1 MSMSSFIDH
10 YFQHFN
16 AGQLKQMAASL
27 KQHIDNGG
35 KLFITLAGAMSTAGI
50 GQVLAPLIRKGY
62 VAGISCTGANL
73 EEDVFRM
80 VALPHYEQIKDW
92 RNLSLEDEKALL
104 DKKMNRVTDV
114 CIPEDVAIRSI
125 EQHLMKRWSS
135 ASTHQ
140 ERHLPHAYFYDLLR
154 SPDLDASI
162 QGDKTASWLLAAA
175 EVDLPLFV
183 PGWEDSTIGNIFAAR
198 CLEEAISADCVLSG
212 IHYMMELAPWY
223 EHQEV
228 SLAFLQIGGGIAGD
242 FPICVVPLLNQDM
255 KKDVPLWS
263 WFGQISESTPSYGG
277 YSGAPPNEKITW
289 GKIDVD
295 TPTFVVESDATIV
308 TPLLFA
314 YLLDL

>member
-16 AGQLKQMAASL
+16 AGQLKQMAVSL

-135 ASTHQ
+135 ASAHQ

-162 QGDKTASWLLAAA
+162 QG
-175 EVDLPLFV
+175 F
-183 PGWEDSTIGNIFAAR
+183 
-198 CLEEAISADCVLSG
+198 IS
-212 IHYMMELAPWY
+212 
-223 EHQEV
+223 
-228 SLAFLQIGGGIAGD
+228 
-242 FPICVVPLLNQDM
+242 LN
-255 KKDVPLWS
+255 
-263 WFGQISESTPSYGG
+263 
-277 YSGAPPNEKITW
+277 
-289 GKIDVD
+289 
-295 TPTFVVESDATIV
+295 
-308 TPLLFA
+308 
-314 YLLDL
+314 